1 MTQHAVLTGTDL
13 VTSVLERLALL
24 VGDSIVDT
32 ETWGGCVGWSWCGV
46 DSWTWARGQDRER
59 GGVAAVRLLTTWVGW
74 IIDHYTAGWQV
85 GVPWTYFC
93 ADISSCH
100 AILTLTVV
108 ITTIPPFHS
117 LAVGLALVDTH
128 VWLRGRWHG
137 WLLSS
142 LHSWGWSIV
151 RIGRWDHVRRIGASW
166 IWCWI
171 WIRIRIG
178 IGIGIWVWIRVWR
191 WSVVG
196 SWCQCWIGASDTA
209 SYSRWL
215 VRIGLVTL
223 WDLATFGIIGIWDH
237 DTAGGNVRILSTS

>member
-1 MTQHAVLTGTDL
+1 MHKLT
-13 VTSVLERLALL
+13 
-24 VGDSIVDT
+24 
-32 ETWGGCVGWSWCGV
+32 
-46 DSWTWARGQDRER
+46 
-59 GGVAAVRLLTTWVGW
+59 
-74 IIDHYTAGWQV
+74 
-85 GVPWTYFC
+85 
-93 ADISSCH
+93 
-100 AILTLTVV
+100 
-108 ITTIPPFHS
+108 
-117 LAVGLALVDTH
+117 
-128 VWLRGRWHG
+128 WLRGRWHG

-191 WSVVG
+191 WSVIG

-237 DTAGGNVRILSTS
+237 DTAGGNVRILSTSGTKFKYALNYNFFNKWNRKHFLKLAISLYMYISIKISRRSSDYSTDLAKNFTDDF